1 MISIAD
7 QDKVQLRFKVGD
19 RVECNCGAWTVG
31 TIVKLF
37 YTQSSFPAGKCAP
50 YQIRLDDGRL
60 IYSPAD
66 EDRVIRAA
74 GPNAGSPSYEEEEPE
89 LPEEEKLPITVV
101 TGFLGAGKTTLVNY
115 ILNEQHDKKI
125 CGAHSQTK
133 TLRASVGCSFRTCL
147 PSHQLAIALR
157 FLRYY
162 GCEVLAYLSFPIVLA
177 LDPAHTCFTY
187 PPFCCRRAS
196 Q

>member
-1 MISIAD
+1 MARIICAPELPQSRLSSQFGLCPCAFYQAPHRSAFMQPWLSSMISIAD
-7 QDKVQLRFKVGD
+7 QDKVQLRFKIGD

-133 TLRASVGCSFRTCL
+133 TLRASVGFSDCPAL
-147 PSHQLAIALR
+147 PSLLWM
-157 FLRYY
+157 
-162 GCEVLAYLSFPIVLA
+162 
-177 LDPAHTCFTY
+177 
-187 PPFCCRRAS
+187 
-196 Q
+196 